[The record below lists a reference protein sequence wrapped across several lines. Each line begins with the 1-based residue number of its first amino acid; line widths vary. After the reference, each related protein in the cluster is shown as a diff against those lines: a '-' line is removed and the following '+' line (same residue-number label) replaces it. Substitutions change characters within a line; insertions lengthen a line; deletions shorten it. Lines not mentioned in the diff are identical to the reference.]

1 MNCFHLQKRSLNTLL
16 ALAFFF
22 ALSPTYAQDE
32 RKLDYFDAIT
42 VAGDVELVLIAG
54 DEAKAAITAEGVSED
69 DVTVYVKGK
78 TLKIQLI
85 EGLFRDNDHARV
97 EVTYQQL
104 RALKASAGAKASA
117 TTPITGD
124 QLDLRASSGAQ
135 INLTVEVNSLVATA
149 TEGAVITMEGHA
161 ETQEITASTGGQ
173 YQGLDLQC
181 ERTYV
186 KANTGGQAEVVAL
199 KRLDANANTG
209 GQIDYTGDPEE
220 KNTRSLI
227 SGGIQKI

>member
-1 MNCFHLQKRSLNTLL
+1 MKTILKTTA

-22 ALSPTYAQDE
+22 TLGSANAQDE

-42 VAGDVELVLIAG
+42 VAGDVELILTPG
-54 DEAKAAITAEGVSED
+54 EEARAVITAEGVSED
-69 DVTVYVKGK
+69 DVTLYIKGK

-85 EGLFRDNDHARV
+85 EGLFQGDDHARV

-104 RALKASAGAKASA
+104 RALKASAGAKAFA
-117 TTPITGD
+117 TAPVTGD

-135 INLTVEVNSLVATA
+135 MELAVKVNSLVATA
-149 TEGAVITMEGHA
+149 TEGAVINMEGIA
-161 ETQEITASTGGQ
+161 ETQEVAVSTGGQ
-173 YQGLDLQC
+173 YRGLDLQC

-186 KANTGGQAEVVAL
+186 KANTGGQAEVVAN
-199 KRLDANANTG
+199 KSLDASANTG
-209 GQIDYTGDPEE
+209 GQIDYAGDPEE

-227 SGGIQKI
+227 SGGIQKIQ

>member
-1 MNCFHLQKRSLNTLL
+1 MKTISKVTL
-16 ALAFFF
+16 ALALFFT
-22 ALSPTYAQDE
+22 LSTAYTQDE

-42 VAGDVELVLIAG
+42 VAGDVELVLIPG
-54 DEAKAAITAEGVSED
+54 EEARAVITAEGLSED

-85 EGLFRDNDHARV
+85 EGLFKDEDHARV

-104 RALKASAGAKASA
+104 RALKASAGAKAFSSA
-117 TTPITGD
+117 TITGD

-135 INLTVEVNSLVATA
+135 IELTVAVNSLVASV
-149 TEGAVITMEGHA
+149 TEGATIDMEGST
-161 ETQEITASTGGQ
+161 ETQEISASTGGQ
-173 YQGLDLQC
+173 YRGLDLQC
-181 ERTYV
+181 DRTYV
-186 KANTGGQAEVVAL
+186 RANTGGQAEVVAN

>member
-1 MNCFHLQKRSLNTLL
+1 MKTIGKITV

-22 ALSPTYAQDE
+22 ALNNTYAQDE

-42 VAGDVELVLIAG
+42 VAGDVELVLIRG
-54 DEAKAAITAEGVSED
+54 EEARAVITAEGISED

-85 EGLFRDNDHARV
+85 EGLFKGSDHARV

-104 RALKASAGAKASA
+104 RALKASAGAKASSTA
-117 TTPITGD
+117 AIIGD

-135 INLTVEVNSLVATA
+135 MDLAVEVNALVATA
-149 TEGAVITMEGHA
+149 TEGAVIEIEGST
-161 ETQEITASTGGQ
+161 ETQEVTTSTGGQ
-173 YQGLDLQC
+173 YRGLDLQC
-181 ERTYV
+181 ARTYV
-186 KANTGGQAEVVAL
+186 KANTGGQAEVVAT
-199 KRLDANANTG
+199 KSLDASANTG

>member
-1 MNCFHLQKRSLNTLL
+1 MKTISRVTL

-22 ALSPTYAQDE
+22 VLSNTYAQDE

-42 VAGDVELVLIAG
+42 VVGDVELVLIAG
-54 DEAKAAITAEGVSED
+54 EEAKAFITAEGISED

-85 EGLFRDNDHARV
+85 EGLFHDKDHARV

-104 RALKASAGAKASA
+104 RALKASAGAKAFSSA
-117 TTPITGD
+117 TITGD

-135 INLTVEVNSLVATA
+135 MDLAVEVNALVATA
-149 TEGAVITMEGHA
+149 TEGAVIEIEGST
-161 ETQEITASTGGQ
+161 ETQEVTTSTGGQ
-173 YQGLDLQC
+173 YRGLDLQC
-181 ERTYV
+181 DRTYV
-186 KANTGGQAEVVAL
+186 RANTGGQAEVVAN